1 MPLAPN
7 FIEVATAFFI
17 ARRNA
22 TRRSSWVAMFS
33 ATSCALVSGLRTSWT
48 SMNTSLL
55 VNACT
60 PGNFGSPFAALWRLP
75 TFSVSMPLP
84 PLPMTMPGRAVN
96 TITFALFAARSTST
110 PAMFAL

>member
-1 MPLAPN
+1 MPFDPN
-7 FIEVATAFFI
+7 FIAVATAFFI

-22 TRRSSWVAMFS
+22 TRRSSCVAMFS
-33 ATSCALVSGLRTSWT
+33 ATSCAFVSGLRTSWT
-48 SMNTSLL
+48 SMNTSLP

-60 PGNFGSPFAALWRLP
+60 PGNFGSPFAAVRRLP

-84 PLPMTMPGRAVN
+84 PLPMTIPGLAVY
-96 TITFALFAARSTST
+96 TITLALFAARSTST